1 VKIFSEEK
9 YTGLSPESF
18 QVVNIDKEI
27 VDTKFNTKPI
37 SFFEDVIRR
46 FAKNKLSVVAFVLI
60 CIIVV
65 FAIIGP
71 SLNPYTFDE
80 QNLELINLPAK
91 ISFISGWN
99 IFNGS
104 RVVIN
109 RRADL
114 LDDPNYYNEGSV
126 LEVMNKRL
134 VNDVEMV
141 DVLVDYY
148 IYEGIEEDDHW
159 FGTDYLG
166 RDSWTRLW
174 RGVRVSL
181 LIAIVSVMANVFIGI
196 VYGAIAGYYGGK
208 VDMIMMRISEIIKS
222 FPRIV
227 IITMFILVFGTGLFS
242 IVGALVVKGW
252 VNTARMVRS
261 QFYRFKNS
269 EYVLAAKTLGVQ
281 DFCIMFRHILPN
293 SIGPVITYSMIAIPS
308 AIFAESFLAY
318 IGLGLQ
324 APEPSIGVLLA
335 QGQKVL
341 LQYPEQTLFPAL
353 LISVLMISFNM
364 FANGLRDAFD
374 PTQRGE

>member
-1 VKIFSEEK
+1 M
-9 YTGLSPESF
+9 
-18 QVVNIDKEI
+18 
-27 VDTKFNTKPI
+27 
-37 SFFEDVIRR
+37 
-46 FAKNKLSVVAFVLI
+46 AFVLI

-91 ISFISGWN
+91 ISFMSGWN

-281 DFCIMFRHILPN
+281 DF
-293 SIGPVITYSMIAIPS
+293 
-308 AIFAESFLAY
+308 
-318 IGLGLQ
+318 
-324 APEPSIGVLLA
+324 VLCLDI
-335 QGQKVL
+335 
-341 LQYPEQTLFPAL
+341 YY
-353 LISVLMISFNM
+353 LIQLD
-364 FANGLRDAFD
+364 L
-374 PTQRGE
+374 